1 MSYEKQVRD
10 FRKILAKLLD
20 ESKGSMADPPNVI
33 AQNKIVVLSSIIE
46 KAIMMCDEA
55 LSAATLQPTDVETI
69 LDRHSKSSTQYGK
82 NPALD
87 EVDTMRHEIE
97 RMTRAVDILHAMR
110 RRRELSHRL
119 VGHDP
124 RLMGPWA
131 RWIRILEQ
139 YKINQDI
146 TDKHREDLLADLD
159 NWRKILAGTG

>member
-10 FRKILAKLLD
+10 FRKTLMKILAD
-20 ESKGSMADPPNVI
+20 CKGTIPNPPNVI
-33 AQNKIVVLSSIIE
+33 AQNKVEVLVSVLE

-55 LSAATLQPTDVETI
+55 LSAASLQPTDVEKI
-69 LDRHSKSSTQYGK
+69 LDRFTKSSAQYGK

-87 EVDTMRHEIE
+87 EVDAMRREIE
-97 RMTRAVDILHAMR
+97 TMTRAVDILNAMR
-110 RRRELSHRL
+110 KRRDLSHRL

-131 RWIRILEQ
+131 RWIRTLEQ

-146 TDKHREDLLADLD
+146 TDKHREALLEDLE
-159 NWRKILAGTG
+159 NWRKILSGTG